1 MQYQIKYT
9 AALTLAII
17 IIMACGGSQMTPIRP
32 FEHKLNPYSALYF
45 SAEPFVTE
53 DIDQEMADLEEQII
67 KKVNDSAFF
76 ILTRLGRCEDDCDN
90 ALNVVAVITDIKKVS
105 SSGRFFGGAFAGKAR
120 LAAEVYF
127 TDGKTGDTLGVY
139 SVSGKSGGTG
149 MAGGTETAVRRTGE
163 EIFKLI
169 SENYK

>member
-1 MQYQIKYT
+1 MQNRFRPSAIM
-9 AALTLAII
+9 LAVII
-17 IIMACGGSQMTPIRP
+17 TITACGGSQMTTIRP
-32 FEHKLNPYSALYF
+32 FEHKLNSYTALYF
-45 SAEPFVTE
+45 SAEPNVTE
-53 DIDQEMADLEEQII
+53 NIDQEMADLEEQII

-76 ILTRLGRCEDDCDN
+76 ILTRLGKCEDDCDK
-90 ALNVVAVITDIKKVS
+90 ALNVMAVITDIHKVS